1 LKCIQN
7 GSTIA
12 AASELPEHDDALGV
26 PGAAGV
32 ADVPAPPASGVAGL
46 DAAVIASGVITS

>member
-26 PGAAGV
+26 PGAACV